1 MGNIITLSIPAHWL
15 QELGIKEDELRQ
27 ALMLGLAQLRQQQ
40 MTQDVPDRTVQI
52 LLSTG
57 RIHRL
62 SATLAEDKEP
72 YAKRQ
77 APPALPGP
85 PASEILI
92 AQRRGE
98 L

>member
-1 MGNIITLSIPAHWL
+1 MEGTITLEIPEQWL
-15 QELGIKEDELRQ
+15 QGLSVSQDELRQ
-27 ALMLGLAQLRQQQ
+27 ALMLGLEQLRQQQ
-40 MTQDVPDRTVQI
+40 MPQSVPDRTVQI

-77 APPALPGP
+77 PPPALPGP

-98 L
+98 Y